1 MQKGE
6 FFVTGEV
13 FLLYI
18 GLLMGAIKFKS
29 PSDVVHLKLR
39 NVGLIRPAFWMMRF
53 MVVVN

>member
-18 GLLMGAIKFKS
+18 GLLMGAIVFNIS
-29 PSDVVHLKLR
+29 IIYTS
-39 NVGLIRPAFWMMRF
+39 IRRYYNFEE
-53 MVVVN
+53 